1 MSNCYCLSIILF
13 ILLFHFSFCADVGC
27 QYRTDESQTKDNA
40 PYTDSKYLTSNDEKQ
55 NMQSCF
61 SLSHSDLVEGQC
73 CYKKNTTDNKAY
85 CYDKV
90 KSGEIADLICPDD
103 TVTPLKNNCGM
114 ALYYQPKTTEICTEV
129 SLVDG
134 VCCYVQT
141 KNHGK
146 VCLRQD
152 KVDEDKKDEITD
164 YMKDYFRN
172 KLKIND
178 PDNEIEKVYCN
189 GNYIKFYGMLL
200 LLLAVIC

>member
-1 MSNCYCLSIILF
+1 MSNCYCLSIILS

-27 QYRTDESQTKDNA
+27 QYRTDASQTKDNA

-73 CYKKNTTDNKAY
+73 CYKKNANKAY
-85 CYDKV
+85 CYDKD
-90 KSGEIADLICPDD
+90 KSSSTDLICPNS
-103 TVTPLKNNCGM
+103 TETGVKNNCGM
-114 ALYYQPKTTEICTEV
+114 ALYYQPMTTDICTEV

-134 VCCYVQT
+134 VCCFVQT

-152 KVDEDKKDEITD
+152 KVDEDKKDKITD